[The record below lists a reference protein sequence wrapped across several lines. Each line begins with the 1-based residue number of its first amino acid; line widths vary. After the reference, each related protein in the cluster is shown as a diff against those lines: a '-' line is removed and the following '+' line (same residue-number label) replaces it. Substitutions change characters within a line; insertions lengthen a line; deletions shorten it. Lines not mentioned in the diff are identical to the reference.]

1 MLIMLRNYKFSKVLN
16 LENTIVLF
24 LTFYRNLRKFANV
37 LQRIIFRKRFLMEPL
52 DKKTSNNIHVDLNE
66 NYKEHLIFLNIYV
79 SSLFP
84 NKLSFWSVYSIN
96 NLMKTTT
103 AKRYMHKLINTTSAN
118 KLFTYTYAA
127 CV

>member
-1 MLIMLRNYKFSKVLN
+1 MLRNYKFSKVLN

-66 NYKEHLIFLNIYV
+66 NYKEH
-79 SSLFP
+79 
-84 NKLSFWSVYSIN
+84 
-96 NLMKTTT
+96 
-103 AKRYMHKLINTTSAN
+103 
-118 KLFTYTYAA
+118 
-127 CV
+127 